1 MNILLCGCNGRMGKA
16 VAAACGGEDKIVA
29 GIDVTEGN
37 ASFPVYKSI
46 FEVREKADV
55 IVDFSH
61 HTLVYDILSYSKEK
75 EIPAVICTTGHTD
88 EEKEYMSRMD
98 KETAVFTSG
107 NMSLGINLLCSL
119 AKQAAEILGDDYD
132 VEIIEAHHHNKL
144 DAPSGTALMIAEE
157 IESAL
162 PYEADRVFDRTP
174 YRKKREK
181 NEIGIHSIRG
191 GSIVGEHEVMFCGGG
206 EVITVKHSA
215 LSRDLFAQ
223 GAVKAARYM
232 VGKKVGRYSM
242 KDVLKNAGKKAES
255 VL

>member
-29 GIDVTEGN
+29 GIDVTDAN

-242 KDVLKNAGKKAES
+242 KDVLKNAGEKAES